1 MARKAGLGRGLDS
14 LIPGS
19 ENGITNNAGTLVNI
33 SKILPNPRQPRSH
46 MDPESLSELADSIRE
61 HGLLQP
67 LIVTF
72 NPQDDTYT
80 LIAGERRLRAAQMA
94 GLDMVPVII
103 RQADDQERLEL
114 ALIENIQRSDLNP
127 LDAAEAY
134 QQLLDDF
141 HLSHDEISIKVGK
154 SRVSITNTLRLLK
167 LSESAKNALLDGII
181 SEGHARALLS
191 LTNFQSQNA
200 ALQTIIDHQLS
211 VRQAEELARK
221 LTGIRRKP
229 DPKTPVSAEIKAI
242 EERLRSI
249 LGTKVT
255 MRQGSKGGS
264 ITIFYF
270 SDEELENI
278 IEKISNFPA

>member
-19 ENGITNNAGTLVNI
+19 ENGTTNDAGMLVNI

-46 MDPESLSELADSIRE
+46 MDPEALSELADSIRE

-72 NPQDDTYT
+72 DLQDETYV

-141 HLSHDEISIKVGK
+141 HLSHDDISKKVGK

-167 LSESAKNALLDGII
+167 LSDLAKAALLEGKI

-200 ALQTIIDHQLS
+200 ALQTIVNHQLS
-211 VRQAEELARK
+211 VRQAEEIARK
-221 LTGIRRKP
+221 LTGIRRNP
-229 DPKTPVSAEIKAI
+229 NPKASVSVEIKTI

-255 MRQGSKGGS
+255 MRQGSRGGS

-278 IEKISNFPA
+278 IEKISN